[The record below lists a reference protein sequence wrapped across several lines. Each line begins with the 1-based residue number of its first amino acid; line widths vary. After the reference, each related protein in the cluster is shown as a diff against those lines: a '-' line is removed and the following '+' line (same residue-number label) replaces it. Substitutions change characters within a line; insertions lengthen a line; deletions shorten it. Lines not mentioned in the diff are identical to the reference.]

1 MENENNMF
9 GFVAEDEKKEFVTI
23 TGKNTDFDPDK
34 ERIRLHDLEDME
46 SFKGKPEVDI
56 IEKED
61 KSYNVARIKIIG
73 EDEDLV
79 IYANFDK
86 RNYPL
91 IRGANEDFVFYRNTF
106 NIIKGVLLMN
116 GANISFDAKR
126 IKEVNFK
133 EILEYIDGLDSITIE
148 AVEYEDNPDYKSLMI
163 TEVL

>member
-1 MENENNMF
+1 MENENIF

-61 KSYNVARIKIIG
+61 KSYNTARIKLIG

-91 IRGANEDFVFYRNTF
+91 ITGANENFVFYRDAF
-106 NIIKGVLLMN
+106 NIIKGVLIMN
-116 GANISFDAKR
+116 DAPISFDAKK

-133 EILEYIDGLDSITIE
+133 EILEYIDSLDSMTIE
-148 AVEYEDNPDYKSLMI
+148 AVEYHDNPEYKSLMI
-163 TEVL
+163 IEVL

>member
-1 MENENNMF
+1 MNENNMF

-34 ERIRLHDLEDME
+34 ERIRLHDLEDGE
-46 SFKGKPEVDI
+46 TFTGKPEVDI

-61 KSYNVARIKIIG
+61 KSYNTARIKIIG

-86 RNYPL
+86 RNYPV
-91 IRGANEDFVFYRNTF
+91 IKGANEDFVFYRDAF
-106 NIIKGVLLMN
+106 NIAKSVLLLN
-116 GANISFDAKR
+116 GAPIRFEAKK

-133 EILEYIDGLDSITIE
+133 EILEYIDGLDSVTIC
-148 AVEYEDNPDYKSLMI
+148 AKEYDDNPDYKSLI
-163 TEVL
+163 IIEGY